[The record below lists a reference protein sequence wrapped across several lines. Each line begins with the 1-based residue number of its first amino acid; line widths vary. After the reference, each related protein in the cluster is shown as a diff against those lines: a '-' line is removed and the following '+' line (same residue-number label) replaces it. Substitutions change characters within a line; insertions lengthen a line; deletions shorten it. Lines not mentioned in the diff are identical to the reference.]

1 MRTMFYPRLAW
12 DGLRKNRR
20 LVFPYMLT
28 CICMIAM
35 FYILA
40 FLASPEITDL
50 LPIGARTTAEIMTLG
65 SYVIAVFSI
74 IFLYYTNSFL
84 IRRRAREFGLY
95 NVLGMNKGNLARIMT
110 FESLITSAVSLFLGL
125 LLGIVLSKLAELGLM
140 RIIGGTITY
149 SLHIDMGCVV
159 NTVLFYLAIFT
170 VIWLSSIIRVSR
182 STAVSLLNSEKAGE
196 KAPKANWL
204 LGILGVM

>member
-1 MRTMFYPRLAW
+1 MFYPRLAW

-50 LPIGARTTAEIMTLG
+50 LPKGARATAEIMTLG

-125 LLGIVLSKLAELGLM
+125 FL
-140 RIIGGTITY
+140 
-149 SLHIDMGCVV
+149 
-159 NTVLFYLAIFT
+159 
-170 VIWLSSIIRVSR
+170 
-182 STAVSLLNSEKAGE
+182 
-196 KAPKANWL
+196 
-204 LGILGVM
+204 